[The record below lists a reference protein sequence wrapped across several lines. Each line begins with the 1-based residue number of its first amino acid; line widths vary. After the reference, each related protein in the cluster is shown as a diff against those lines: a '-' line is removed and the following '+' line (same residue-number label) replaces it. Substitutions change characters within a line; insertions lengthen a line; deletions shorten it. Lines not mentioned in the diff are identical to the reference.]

1 MCSILAA
8 DETIKQ
14 RVRVGDEIMGISG
27 VASIPA
33 GIDQSGVMSS
43 ASVSILKMAMD
54 MAAENMEVLLAAVS
68 EMTGVGTNI
77 DMYA

>member
-54 MAAENMEVLLAAVS
+54 VATDNMEVLLADVS

-77 DMYA
+77 DIYA